1 MNLTQSGDLCV
12 VSTSNIQCVTKQ
24 SVAIVAAA
32 FFDPKLFTETFKTTF
47 SIHEKIPFWVMLD
60 RLSVK

>member
-1 MNLTQSGDLCV
+1 MNLTQSGGLCV

-32 FFDPKLFTETFKTTF
+32 FFDPKLFTETFKDNFLYTREDSF
-47 SIHEKIPFWVMLD
+47 FGLCLIDFQ
-60 RLSVK
+60 